1 MTAGAPF
8 SCRASAHPAAPPRVS
23 TSGARKEVGVT
34 VYTGGFGLVREV
46 RDAAVGTGH
55 VALELRDVA
64 SQIQPET
71 VAIKSLS
78 GARLDVLEQNY
89 RFDLLTPQK
98 LLEKYV
104 GRKVRLYRY
113 SELSGKEESFDADVL
128 SVSGN
133 QTVYKINGEITYDF
147 PGRVAF
153 PDVPANLIA
162 KPTLVWLLDSGAD
175 QQKVEVT
182 YLTRGMNWHC
192 DYVLVVNDADT
203 AADLTAWVT
212 LENKSGTTYDNAHL
226 KLVAGDVQRVQAAE
240 AAQYAV
246 PPAPAALSRAAALQ
260 FREEGL
266 FEYHLYTLNRPTT
279 LLDNENKQV
288 TLVEASGVRVA
299 KKLIFLG
306 QSYYYRSQLGMA
318 SDNQKVG
325 VYFDVENREGNRL
338 GIPLPR
344 GVVRVYKADKSGGRQ
359 FIGEDQI
366 DHTPRDEK
374 LRVKMGEAFDVVGS
388 RKQVSWNALGSCS
401 SETEWEI
408 SLRNHKDTEEEVE
421 DVEPIGGDW
430 EIVSESQPH
439 VKKDAFSFTY
449 TVSVPARGEV
459 KIRYRARV
467 RWC

>member
-1 MTAGAPF
+1 MNWRHAVIVAGALLAAGASF
-8 SCRASAHPAAPPRVS
+8 NCRASAQPAAPPRVS
-23 TSGARKEVGVT
+23 ASGERKEVGVT
-34 VYTGGFGLVREV
+34 VYTSGFGLVREV
-46 RDAAVGTGH
+46 RDAAVGTGR

-71 VAIKSLS
+71 VAIKSLG

-113 SELSGKEESFDADVL
+113 SELAGKEESFDAEVL
-128 SVSGN
+128 SVSGG
-133 QTVYKINGEITYDF
+133 QTVYKINNEITYDF

-175 QQKVEVT
+175 QQKLEVT
-182 YLTRGMNWHC
+182 YLTRGMNWHS
-192 DYVLVVNDADT
+192 DYVLVVNEADT
-203 AADLTAWVT
+203 SADLTAWVT
-212 LENKSGTTYDNAHL
+212 LENKSGTTYDNARL
-226 KLVAGDVQRVQAAE
+226 KLVAGDVQRVQTAE

-246 PPAPAALSRAAALQ
+246 PPAVVAYAKAAAPQ

-279 LLDNENKQV
+279 LLDNESKQV
-288 TLVEASGVRVA
+288 TLVEAAGIRVA

-306 QSYYYRSQLGMA
+306 QSYYYRSQIGMA
-318 SDNQKVG
+318 ADNQKVG
-325 VYFDVENREGNRL
+325 
-338 GIPLPR
+338 
-344 GVVRVYKADKSGGRQ
+344 VYKADKSGGRQ

-388 RKQVSWNALGSCS
+388 RKQVSWSALGSCS
-401 SETEWEI
+401 SESEWEI
-408 SLRNHKDTEEEVE
+408 SLRNHKDTDEEVE

-430 EIVSESQPH
+430 EIVSESHPH
-439 VKKDAFSFTY
+439 AKKDAFSFTY